1 MTLLSRNFIL
11 FVLLVPAV
19 QVLFAGPLLPVED
32 VIVLPK
38 TGHRKPPI
46 VFTHRLHSEVYGTKC
61 VDCHHTGQNVRCSNC
76 HMRRDRDNVI
86 NLKGAYHQQCL
97 DCHRKTAGPKGCGR
111 CHRSSAP

>member
-1 MTLLSRNFIL
+1 MTFTPGKVSFMIL
-11 FVLLVPAV
+11 CATAMQMFPAGS
-19 QVLFAGPLLPVED
+19 ARSMED
-32 VIVLPK
+32 VITLQK

-46 VFTHRLHSEVYGTKC
+46 VFTHKLHAENYGAKC
-61 VDCHHTGQNVRCSNC
+61 ISCHHTGDNVRCSNC

-111 CHRSSAP
+111 CHRTSSP